1 MLRLHVINIRSFH
14 CSLILQYIHSS
25 LSKTHVATGTQAY
38 LKTMIIINIEQTNT
52 QNNYKFMVLKTCINT
67 TQIPN
72 TDKTYKLQCAD
83 AILKVHFN

>member
-1 MLRLHVINIRSFH
+1 
-14 CSLILQYIHSS
+14 

-83 AILKVHFN
+83 AILKVHFNWLVDQSGLAGIFVAYSACT

>member
-38 LKTMIIINIEQTNT
+38 LKTMIIEQTNT